1 MTSRLKELLATRAKL
16 LMQVLQAK
24 LPGLQLDTNQQLRLI
39 FLRELDDHSRGFVQL
54 FAQQLSALY

>member
-1 MTSRLKELLATRAKL
+1 MTSRLKELLASRAQL

-39 FLRELDDHSRGFVQL
+39 FLRELDDQSRGFVQL